1 MRCEQRPTWWCLY
14 ALGAAL
20 VGMVG
25 LVETEVEAG
34 TLRTVLEV
42 LASVAGF
49 ALMGVWL
56 RVNRLA
62 LDLEKGRR
70 RA

>member
-14 ALGAAL
+14 ALSAAL